1 MNQIF
6 GKIGTQ
12 RPVLLVVVVVVVV
25 VVVDVVVVVAVVV
38 VVVVLLIIYQML
50 DCRGARTAHVFQIV
64 NFEMEKT
71 REKVTLLHSFC
82 ILHDS
87 WWNEGVYS
95 VPQFLIVNSAF
106 IQRNIERVVVVF
118 QLFFTGGLN
127 DKDTE

>member
-25 VVVDVVVVVAVVV
+25 VVDVVVVVV

-106 IQRNIERVVVVF
+106 IQRNLERVVVVVF